1 MPNNNTQTLLG
12 FDFGMRRIGIAI
24 GNTVTNTAQPLI
36 IIQAQDG
43 IPDWNEI
50 NNLINQWAITA
61 LVVGM
66 PYNIDGEFQEI
77 THAAK
82 KFANRLKQKFKLPV
96 HLIDE
101 RYTTKIAKSASRKD
115 KGVDSIAASIL
126 LQSWLNEANS

>member
-1 MPNNNTQTLLG
+1 MPNIKKTQALLG

-24 GNTVTNTAQPLI
+24 GNTITNTAQPLLT
-36 IIQAQDG
+36 IQAQDG
-43 IPDWNEI
+43 IPNWDEI
-50 NNLINQWAITA
+50 KDIIQQWAINA
-61 LVVGM
+61 IVVGM
-66 PYNIDGEFQEI
+66 PYNINGELQEI

-101 RYTTKIAKSASRKD
+101 RYTTKIAKTKKYKN

-126 LQSWLNEANS
+126 LQSWLNQVN